1 MEYLNFE
8 FPAALAVRRRAHVG
22 VVGSGDMEILL
33 LPAQPGEKAA
43 VSIVTRFG
51 GNRAVWETLL
61 GRFFAAHPIAAALT
75 IHDFGATPGLASLR
89 LEQVLEECLDDTAE
103 E

>member
-43 VSIVTRFG
+43 GPFG
-51 GNRAVWETLL
+51 RRCWGAFLRRIPSRPHL
-61 GRFFAAHPIAAALT
+61 RST
-75 IHDFGATPGLASLR
+75 ISVRRRDLQA
-89 LEQVLEECLDDTAE
+89 
-103 E
+103 